1 MMTPT
6 RRQMIAG
13 ATALAAFPTAA
24 LAQKKSA
31 LERIRDETG
40 GRLGLAVYDSGTGR
54 RYFDGAEARF
64 AMCSTFKVPL
74 AAAVLARADRGE
86 IDLSREIRFSEAD
99 LLDHAPVVKAN
110 LAKGALPIETLLQ
123 AAVEVSDNSAA
134 NLVFGQISGPRG
146 LTKFIRSTGD
156 ILTRSDRDEPT
167 LNIVRNG
174 EVRDTTTPQAMLWL
188 LNALLLGET
197 LSPASR
203 AKLTGWMEASPT
215 GKERLR
221 AGLPKSWRV
230 GDKTGTSGEGYVN
243 DVAIAV
249 PPGRKPILITCYIDA
264 PMLPLAQANAAHAK
278 VGELIG
284 LLFA

>member
-1 MMTPT
+1 MTPS

-13 ATALAAFPTAA
+13 AAALATFPSAA
-24 LAQKKSA
+24 LAQKKG
-31 LERIRDETG
+31 LLDRIREESG

-54 RYFDGAEARF
+54 RFFDGAEARF

-99 LLDHAPVVKAN
+99 LLGYAPVVKAN
-110 LAKGALPIETLLQ
+110 LAKGALSIDAVLE
-123 AAVEVSDNSAA
+123 AAVVMSDNSAA

-146 LTKFIRSTGD
+146 LTRFIRSAGD
-156 ILTRSDRDEPT
+156 AITRSDRDEPT
-167 LNIVRNG
+167 LNNVRNG

-188 LNALLLGET
+188 LNALLLGEA

-215 GKERLR
+215 GKDRLR
-221 AGLPKSWRV
+221 AGLPKTWRV

-243 DVAIAV
+243 DVAIAT
-249 PPGRKPILITCYIDA
+249 PPGRKPILISCYMDA
-264 PMLPLAQANAAHAK
+264 PGFDAASANAAHAR
-278 VGELIG
+278 VGELVG